1 MKTNGQEKERVNGAQ
16 RARKSFTIVGKK
28 PRLLF
33 DQQDYDLLT
42 IVNDILNRDKSHK
55 DMKNLLVPYLHP
67 HGIKEMAAYKDL
79 RIAYA
84 AVHLLNTLEFGAATE
99 RIGALR
105 SLRDEVLFGGQRVLR
120 RNTARVL
127 LQIMKDLLREGGTP
141 EEHIELAHDFRA
153 ASAGKPRII
162 RSLLRRYHL
171 LEMPEEWNQVAFD
184 HHVHDSSTKGRKSP
198 THLIMDA
205 WIKGIRNLTVIYYNY
220 VRPEAAEEL
229 LQAAEIMGINVRVG
243 IEFPARF
250 RNRYVHFIWTP
261 RGFSDAQDFIDF
273 LNDSKVKAFLEE
285 SAKVS
290 TYKQQ
295 HVLDLLDQYNLIHR
309 RELNALF
316 GLKLTQLCREDFI
329 SFVGVGQASLL
340 HLAEF
345 IHTKLLPELER
356 RTEELR
362 EHIKGMNE
370 QQKAEAAK
378 LVEQMNALD
387 PREIV
392 ERYLRP
398 TANPTLLDPNIPHD
412 GPDVPDMLRLAPR
425 ELMDRLHSLP
435 SGYRITL
442 NLSDLSPLDVL
453 ELLYDC
459 DGMVTHLEIYNLKD
473 FSSGKQTGYAEIN
486 DLRRVINNGNVV
498 KLKQI
503 IKSYI
508 DLIEAPASPD
518 SAERAEKFKTI
529 LRNMAVF
536 QSYHKGRPLDIH
548 IGSDSAGRTHRTHGM
563 GLVIKETL
571 PKRSQKEIS
580 KASKSQSSSYET
592 VPINVTERLRGTY
605 IPRASF
611 SGVYNSIYRF
621 IRRIPVIR
629 RLGYHLQKDWL
640 VDYDTTDLEARGNL
654 VTLGGV
660 LEWNGNGLELAPKN
674 NKQRDNCGRSLGRSL
689 KNLNT
694 GTKNAIKVL
703 IGFTVAYITFK
714 LTKDWFFLANFG
726 AFIWL
731 GITAARNVL
740 QSVVGGGGIRQ
751 SQLLSWRDYVRWG
764 RIADSLFYTG
774 FSVPLLDWLVKSVIL
789 NNTFHINTTTNPVL
803 LYTFIALS
811 NGLYISSHN
820 YFRGLQ
826 KEAIIGN
833 MFRTV
838 LSIPLA
844 IAINFAIA
852 EIFRLKGVVGYEAML
867 QMWATIISKFSSDWV
882 AAFIEGAADRN
893 TNIQIAI
900 WDYEDK
906 LKQLFETY
914 TKLELVFPEMDLL
927 DLLERPKEFLCAM
940 KEESCELE
948 NIIIIIALDLL
959 YFWMYRPRARSAL
972 RIIMRNMSWDERRI
986 LIRTQNVLER
996 NREIS
1001 QLFIDGIVGKNFARA
1016 LSFYLERNRDYLAAM
1031 RKFA

>member
-1 MKTNGQEKERVNGAQ
+1 
-16 RARKSFTIVGKK
+16 
-28 PRLLF
+28 
-33 DQQDYDLLT
+33 
-42 IVNDILNRDKSHK
+42 
-55 DMKNLLVPYLHP
+55 
-67 HGIKEMAAYKDL
+67 
-79 RIAYA
+79 
-84 AVHLLNTLEFGAATE
+84 
-99 RIGALR
+99 
-105 SLRDEVLFGGQRVLR
+105 
-120 RNTARVL
+120 
-127 LQIMKDLLREGGTP
+127 
-141 EEHIELAHDFRA
+141 
-153 ASAGKPRII
+153 
-162 RSLLRRYHL
+162 
-171 LEMPEEWNQVAFD
+171 
-184 HHVHDSSTKGRKSP
+184 
-198 THLIMDA
+198 
-205 WIKGIRNLTVIYYNY
+205 
-220 VRPEAAEEL
+220 
-229 LQAAEIMGINVRVG
+229 
-243 IEFPARF
+243 
-250 RNRYVHFIWTP
+250 
-261 RGFSDAQDFIDF
+261 
-273 LNDSKVKAFLEE
+273 
-285 SAKVS
+285 
-290 TYKQQ
+290 
-295 HVLDLLDQYNLIHR
+295 
-309 RELNALF
+309 
-316 GLKLTQLCREDFI
+316 
-329 SFVGVGQASLL
+329 
-340 HLAEF
+340 
-345 IHTKLLPELER
+345 
-356 RTEELR
+356 
-362 EHIKGMNE
+362 
-370 QQKAEAAK
+370 
-378 LVEQMNALD
+378 
-387 PREIV
+387 
-392 ERYLRP
+392 
-398 TANPTLLDPNIPHD
+398 
-412 GPDVPDMLRLAPR
+412 
-425 ELMDRLHSLP
+425 
-435 SGYRITL
+435 
-442 NLSDLSPLDVL
+442 
-453 ELLYDC
+453 
-459 DGMVTHLEIYNLKD
+459 
-473 FSSGKQTGYAEIN
+473 
-486 DLRRVINNGNVV
+486 
-498 KLKQI
+498 
-503 IKSYI
+503 
-508 DLIEAPASPD
+508 
-518 SAERAEKFKTI
+518 
-529 LRNMAVF
+529 
-536 QSYHKGRPLDIH
+536 
-548 IGSDSAGRTHRTHGM
+548 
-563 GLVIKETL
+563 
-571 PKRSQKEIS
+571 
-580 KASKSQSSSYET
+580 
-592 VPINVTERLRGTY
+592 
-605 IPRASF
+605 
-611 SGVYNSIYRF
+611 
-621 IRRIPVIR
+621 
-629 RLGYHLQKDWL
+629 
-640 VDYDTTDLEARGNL
+640 
-654 VTLGGV
+654 
-660 LEWNGNGLELAPKN
+660 
-674 NKQRDNCGRSLGRSL
+674 
-689 KNLNT
+689 
-694 GTKNAIKVL
+694 VL